1 VQAQSSRLR
10 RERINATLGGQRFRR
25 ATGDLSCGSGE
36 GCGIVFKLDPSEN
49 FTVLHSFTDPDGSSL
64 TAALI
69 RDSTGDLF
77 STTSAA
83 GAFSGGTVF
92 KLSPTRKLSVLHRFG
107 RGNDGRFPTGGVIL
121 DSSCNLFGTTVRG
134 GGSGFGTVYKVI
146 RELRTALQKRERRF
160 RWLARTPRP
169 GAHLRA

>member
-1 VQAQSSRLR
+1 M
-10 RERINATLGGQRFRR
+10 
-25 ATGDLSCGSGE
+25 
-36 GCGIVFKLDPSEN
+36 FKLDPSEN
-49 FTVLHSFTDPDGSSL
+49 FTVLHSFTGPDGSSP

-107 RGNDGRFPTGGVIL
+107 RGNDGRFPTG
-121 DSSCNLFGTTVRG
+121 DW
-134 GGSGFGTVYKVI
+134 
-146 RELRTALQKRERRF
+146 RE
-160 RWLARTPRP
+160 
-169 GAHLRA
+169 